1 MALRAFGTL
10 PVRDVLEAAPHD
22 LAAHGEAGE
31 VELGAQL
38 QVVGEL
44 RDVERD
50 ALLRPGRVRVALAVP
65 GPVEGQQVDAELLCQ
80 LLHRFSVHGMEQSV
94 STQ

>member
-31 VELGAQL
+31 VELGAEL
-38 QVVGEL
+38 QGVGEL
-44 RDVERD
+44 LDVQGD
-50 ALLRPGRVRVALAVP
+50 ALLRPRRVRVALAIP
-65 GPVEGQQVDAELLCQ
+65 RPVEREQVDPQ
-80 LLHRFSVHGMEQSV
+80 LLRQLLRSAQLSSVQFIATAS
-94 STQ
+94 